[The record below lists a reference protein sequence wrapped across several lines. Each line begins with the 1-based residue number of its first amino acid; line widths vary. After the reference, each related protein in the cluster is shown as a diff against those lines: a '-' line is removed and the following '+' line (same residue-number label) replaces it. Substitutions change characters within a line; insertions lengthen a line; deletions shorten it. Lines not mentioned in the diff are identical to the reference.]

1 MATGFASSSSPSPSS
16 SKEAIK
22 TAHRDLREKY
32 RRSTRRTSLAKRSAK
47 AIGVK
52 E

>member
-1 MATGFASSSSPSPSS
+1 SPSS

-32 RRSTRRTSLAKRSAK
+32 RRSTYRRTSLAKRSAK
-47 AIGVK
+47 AIRVK